1 MVLKSAVQL
10 VISQCG
16 WVCSQRRPYG
26 TYYIRVLDT
35 DLYVL
40 EIFYCVYR
48 FNTEVLSGTTAP
60 VA

>member
-10 VISQCG
+10 VISQCC
-16 WVCSQRRPYG
+16 WVCSQCGPYG

-40 EIFYCVYR
+40 EIFYCITGLTPKYSLVPQ
-48 FNTEVLSGTTAP
+48 LQ
-60 VA
+60 